1 MNCLVKKN
9 EIGTKKK
16 KNTPQNLY
24 QRNEKSESV
33 QKICFIAVLWWF
45 HRVGKYVIS
54 RAMLKFREG
63 MLRDLVILKLQI

>member
-1 MNCLVKKN
+1 MRNLNQSKK
-9 EIGTKKK
+9 
-16 KNTPQNLY
+16 
-24 QRNEKSESV
+24 S
-33 QKICFIAVLWWF
+33 KICFIAVLWWF